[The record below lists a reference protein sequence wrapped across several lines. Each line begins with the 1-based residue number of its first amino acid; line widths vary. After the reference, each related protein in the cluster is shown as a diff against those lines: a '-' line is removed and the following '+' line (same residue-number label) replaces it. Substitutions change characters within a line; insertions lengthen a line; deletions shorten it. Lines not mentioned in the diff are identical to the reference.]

1 MNCNSISALLCSPPA
16 AYAAVNGNKQ
26 NPHLS
31 GTVRFYPWSNGS
43 IVRVELVNL
52 PQSSSP
58 FGFHV
63 HEGDSCCCG
72 YEKTGGHYNP
82 SGAEHPAHA
91 GDMPVLFSNNGYCY
105 TVFYTDRFR
114 PADVIGHTVVIHAM
128 PDDFRT
134 QPSGNS
140 GDKIGCGEIIAYR

>member
-16 AYAAVNGNKQ
+16 AYATVSGDRQ
-26 NPHLS
+26 HPHLS
-31 GTVRFYPWSNGS
+31 GTVRFYPWSDGT

-52 PQSSSP
+52 PPSAAP
-58 FGFHV
+58 LGFHI

-82 SGAEHPAHA
+82 SGTEHPAHA
-91 GDMPVLFSNNGYCY
+91 GDMPVLFSNNGYSY
-105 TVFYTDRFR
+105 MVFFTNRFSPSDIVGR
-114 PADVIGHTVVIHAM
+114 TVVIHAL

-134 QPSGNS
+134 QPSGDS
-140 GDKIGCGEIIAYR
+140 GEKIGCGEINTYR